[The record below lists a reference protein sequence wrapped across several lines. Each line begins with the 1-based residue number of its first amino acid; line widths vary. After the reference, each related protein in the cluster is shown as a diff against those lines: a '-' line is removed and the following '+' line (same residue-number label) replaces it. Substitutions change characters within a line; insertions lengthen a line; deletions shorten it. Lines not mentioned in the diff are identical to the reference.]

1 VRRVRRG
8 CAVCAVLF
16 CGNIYG
22 FFIFPLGVT
31 TDFLGR
37 FFKSIIYA
45 IYVSKKNY
53 FQTLQKSKQIRKA
66 TNGCNLQFRI
76 GLGPKYLDAIRS

>member
-45 IYVSKKNY
+45 IYVSKKKLFSDIAKIKTN
-53 FQTLQKSKQIRKA
+53 QKSNKW
-66 TNGCNLQFRI
+66 LQ
-76 GLGPKYLDAIRS
+76 LAV